1 VGCAAADNKL
11 KQRFMSELLLQ
22 TLVEKVT
29 AMDKRS
35 QETQEMIRQLPD
47 YSQPIE
53 QVKDQVGV
61 LQEMV
66 LAVPGAI
73 PIPAKEI
80 KELAKHLQQHTEQ
93 LQLPLKQEVRH
104 EHHLHWPVI
113 TCFILGGVILMLVVF
128 LNLAWDKIHEHR
140 AADIKY
146 RDLKLRGNDAL
157 QRILDELDS
166 TYLADP
172 ERMEK
177 LVSQEEELRQAERE
191 TRERIEE
198 KKKEIREI
206 EEKEKAHG
214 GPKNTHN

>member
-1 VGCAAADNKL
+1 
-11 KQRFMSELLLQ
+11 MSDILLQ

-35 QETQEMIRQLPD
+35 QETQEMIRRLPD

-73 PIPAKEI
+73 SIPAKEI
-80 KELAKHLQQHTEQ
+80 KELTKHLQQHTEQ
-93 LQLPLKQEVRH
+93 LQQPLKQEVRH
-104 EHHLHWPVI
+104 VHHLHWPVI

-128 LNLAWDKIHEHR
+128 LNVAWEKIHEHQ

-146 RDLKLRGNDAL
+146 RDLRLWGTDAL
-157 QRILDELDS
+157 QRILDERDS
-166 TYLADP
+166 EYLADP
-172 ERMEK
+172 DGMEK
-177 LVSQEEELRQAERE
+177 FVTQEEQRRQEVRQAQDRL
-191 TRERIEE
+191 EE
-198 KKKEIREI
+198 NQKEIREL
-206 EEKEKAHG
+206 EDKKKANG
-214 GPKNTHN
+214 IPDPPIQRRR